1 MLFPNKLKAWKFNS
15 PTIAGLLHQDGLA
28 LSSFPKLDGMIL
40 TDHCRM
46 FPALP
51 ERVYQLNFKK
61 PEESFSEETSVALYM
76 A

>member
-15 PTIAGLLHQDGLA
+15 LTIVGLLHQAALA

-40 TDHCRM
+40 TDHCRR
-46 FPALP
+46 FPALL

-61 PEESFSEETSVALYM
+61 PEEPFSEETSVALYM